1 MKYLIIWETREYKE
15 KVVEAENFDEA
26 QEIWAEENSSENDY
40 LVSIEDEKGMRLEYG
55 YQEVNHGKV
64 L

>member
-55 YQEVNHGKV
+55 Y
-64 L
+64 